1 MVNITSIL
9 YHGRKISGEE
19 LDYLAHLIKV
29 RLNSY
34 GYSSTV
40 NKMTASSL
48 KMVDVR
54 LTQKMI
60 TKYGH
65 NRRSDSGYRTSYPSW
80 TNWGAIVHLIN
91 SLMDE
96 TDITATITS
105 EHGLIKW
112 REGKIV
118 HDTEDI
124 EEQLWNYADNKPSQ
138 ERWVQYLINKIE
150 TSNDMTE
157 HDLLQVI
164 V

>member
-1 MVNITSIL
+1 MVNISSIK

-40 NKMTASSL
+40 NKITASSL
-48 KMVDVR
+48 KLSDVR
-54 LTQKMI
+54 LTQSMI

-65 NRRSDSGYRTSYPSW
+65 NRKSDSGHRTSYPSW

-96 TDITATITS
+96 TDITASITS
-105 EHGLIKW
+105 QHGLIKW

-118 HDTEDI
+118 HDTNDI
-124 EEQLWNYADNKPSQ
+124 EEQLWNYADNNVSK
-138 ERWVQYLINKIE
+138 ERWVQYLIQRTV
-150 TSNDMTE
+150 TSKDMTE

-164 V
+164 A